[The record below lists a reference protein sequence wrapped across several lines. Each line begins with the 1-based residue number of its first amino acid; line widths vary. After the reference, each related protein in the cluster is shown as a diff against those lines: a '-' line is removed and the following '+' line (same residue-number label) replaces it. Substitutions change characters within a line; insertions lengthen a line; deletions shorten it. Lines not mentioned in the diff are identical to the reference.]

1 MSDWEV
7 QMAVLRAE
15 ADAARREAITMS
27 GEPDLSEI
35 SIRTGDLLRLL
46 DVCQAST
53 PFSLRH
59 LRRGR
64 QESPAAVIRG

>member
-1 MSDWEV
+1 MSDWEL
-7 QMAVLRAE
+7 QMAILRAE
-15 ADAARREAITMS
+15 ADAARRDAITMS
-27 GEPDLSEI
+27 GDPDLSEI

-59 LRRGR
+59 MRRQRR
-64 QESPAAVIRG
+64 QLT